1 MSTVYT
7 RTVWNPLLTPTE
19 NATVQA
25 RANELFLAGEA
36 ISEYPTTMPNPGGI
50 NNNIAPMT
58 VVRGWNSLESA
69 QAWVAYLAPYNP
81 LSSTIES

>member
-1 MSTVYT
+1 MPIVNT

-25 RANELFLAGEA
+25 RANELFLAGET
-36 ISEYPTTMPNPGGI
+36 ISEFPTTMPNPGGI
-50 NNNIAPMT
+50 THNVAPMT

-81 LSSTIES
+81 LSCIIES